1 MVKFDKS
8 RDGIFWSFK
17 SQTYNKVLF
26 NAKEKFFI
34 QGSMWRSAPAPK
46 TGIYH
51 KVLVVRVPKLL
62 HGPFLTGICKLAGYP

>member
-1 MVKFDKS
+1 MVKTDRS

-34 QGSMWRSAPAPK
+34 QGSMWRSAPGPK

-51 KVLVVRVPKLL
+51 
-62 HGPFLTGICKLAGYP
+62 